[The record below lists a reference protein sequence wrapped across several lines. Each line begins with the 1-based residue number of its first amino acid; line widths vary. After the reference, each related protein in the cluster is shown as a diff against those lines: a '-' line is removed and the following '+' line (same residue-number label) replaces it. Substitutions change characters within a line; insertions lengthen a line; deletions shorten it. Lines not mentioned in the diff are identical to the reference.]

1 MWWTDVE
8 GCLLAY
14 LHTRAIIVQ
23 SQSQFLPIL
32 FGLGGPTHNR
42 TDRPSCTHRTNPYT
56 PQHIQN
62 KTQVAHLQKT
72 GQYLTVKDHQ
82 IVSIHPSSVLDMKPP
97 WVLYADFVLTS
108 KNYIRTVTA
117 VECEWCV

>member
-1 MWWTDVE
+1 M
-8 GCLLAY
+8 
-14 LHTRAIIVQ
+14 
-23 SQSQFLPIL
+23 
-32 FGLGGPTHNR
+32 
-42 TDRPSCTHRTNPYT
+42 
-56 PQHIQN
+56 
-62 KTQVAHLQKT
+62 QVAHLQKT

-117 VECEWCV
+117 VVSKSNGDRRGFLRLDGAGMR

>member
-1 MWWTDVE
+1 MSTH
-8 GCLLAY
+8 
-14 LHTRAIIVQ
+14 LHP
-23 SQSQFLPIL
+23 SNP
-32 FGLGGPTHNR
+32 
-42 TDRPSCTHRTNPYT
+42 TDRPSYTHDT
-56 PQHIQN
+56 
-62 KTQVAHLQKT
+62 KVAHLQKT

-117 VECEWCV
+117 VECEWCVNVME

>member
-1 MWWTDVE
+1 M
-8 GCLLAY
+8 
-14 LHTRAIIVQ
+14 
-23 SQSQFLPIL
+23 
-32 FGLGGPTHNR
+32 
-42 TDRPSCTHRTNPYT
+42 
-56 PQHIQN
+56 
-62 KTQVAHLQKT
+62 QVAHLQKT

-117 VECEWCV
+117 VVSQSNGDRREFLRFDGAGMR